1 MIILVIFFII
11 AMSLL
16 SIYNFKQSKAAKAI
30 VESFIETDSYLLE
43 LNDDDKEL
51 YFEII
56 DKYNELLDRDPSEDE
71 LNYQFDQIKT
81 KKTNLNKMGEKIEET
96 MEYKRFKDIA
106 DMSSFQASPVSND
119 VQDYNEVINMLNEL
133 TPKVEE
139 QRDPIFIDYLVIKY
153 RGFKKN
159 KDAFKEYYKKTPE
172 YEDHLEIEKRSS
184 KETETV
190 NNTQVNESGV
200 NVVNKSMNVEFKIS
214 RPEINRTT
222 AEIVET
228 KKPVESKNYLDILK
242 AKFVLNE
249 ETLLSD
255 RQKKRN
261 MDRLK
266 YHCDMSKAY
275 ANVDSNMVLLN
286 DQKWA
291 VPQKHVPVCSTQN
304 CELTSRVSQSALIG
318 TLLDDVE
325 FNSKLLPSF
334 EYTEKV

>member
-1 MIILVIFFII
+1 
-11 AMSLL
+11 
-16 SIYNFKQSKAAKAI
+16 
-30 VESFIETDSYLLE
+30 
-43 LNDDDKEL
+43 
-51 YFEII
+51 
-56 DKYNELLDRDPSEDE
+56 
-71 LNYQFDQIKT
+71 
-81 KKTNLNKMGEKIEET
+81 
-96 MEYKRFKDIA
+96 
-106 DMSSFQASPVSND
+106 MSSFQASPVSND

-242 AKFVLNE
+242 AKFVKNEDLPEGADTCEFYKQYTKLNE